1 MIVMLQHMQLKV
13 VEDITNLWEDGISY
27 KKLYCKEHNEPST
40 LWHYSWRTSMEIF
53 I

>member
-1 MIVMLQHMQLKV
+1 MQKNSTLLVFFYMIVMLQHMQLKV

-40 LWHYSWRTSMEIF
+40 
-53 I
+53 